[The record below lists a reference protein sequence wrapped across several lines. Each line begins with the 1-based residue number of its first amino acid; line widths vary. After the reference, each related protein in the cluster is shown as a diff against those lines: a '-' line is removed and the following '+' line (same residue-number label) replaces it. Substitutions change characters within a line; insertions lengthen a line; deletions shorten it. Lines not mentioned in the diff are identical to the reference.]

1 MVVGVWLGNADNTP
15 MQDVSGV
22 GGAAPIWHNV
32 MERALEGVPV
42 RDFIRPPAIVAMEV
56 CADSGAIPSPV
67 CPRRIAEIFAQDQP
81 PLGAERDMH
90 QVLRIDTAAN
100 CIAHESTPPDRTVER
115 YFQVY
120 PPDGRAW
127 ALEHGIEQP
136 PDSCPA
142 PSGTARAL
150 ITGPAQGQTVE
161 GVITIEGVALAANF
175 SHYVVEYGVSWGPQ
189 AFGPVAGPI
198 SQLIEG
204 GPLAEWDTRQ
214 QPNGPYTLRVVVFDQ
229 AGGAYEGRVTI
240 LVDNPPATPTETA
253 TPEPATET
261 PTPAP
266 ITDTPTLAPVT
277 DTPTLEP
284 PTDTPT
290 PTSEPATDTP
300 TPTLEPPTDTPT
312 PTATPEVTPTPTA
325 TETPGV

>member
-1 MVVGVWLGNADNTP
+1 
-15 MQDVSGV
+15 
-22 GGAAPIWHNV
+22 

-42 RDFIRPPAIVAMEV
+42 RDFIRPPTIVAMEV

-67 CPRRIAEIFAQDQP
+67 CPRRAAEIFAQDQP
-81 PLGAERDMH
+81 PLGPEHDLH

-100 CIAHESTPPDRTVER
+100 CIAHEHTPSDRVTER

-136 PDSCPA
+136 PDPCPA
-142 PSGTARAL
+142 PNGTAQAL
-150 ITGPAQGQTVE
+150 ITWPTQGQTVE
-161 GVITIEGVALAANF
+161 GAITIEGVALAANF

-198 SQLIEG
+198 SQLVEG
-204 GPLAEWDTRQ
+204 GPLAEWDTRE

-253 TPEPATET
+253 TLEPVADT

-266 ITDTPTLAPVT
+266 ITDTPTLAPPTETPTLVPVA
-277 DTPTLEP
+277 DTPTLEL

-290 PTSEPATDTP
+290 PTTEPATDTP
-300 TPTLEPPTDTPT
+300 TPTLEAPTDTPT
-312 PTATPEVTPTPTA
+312 PTATPEVAPMPTV
-325 TETPGV
+325 TETPSA